1 MKVLKIFKR
10 FPCLFGWITIGRLP
24 ISSQAPCSSH
34 FLTLW
39 PHHAFLSIPFASNT
53 LTASQLTI
61 NPSAVIVIRIYF
73 FEFPEGEARQ
83 ELPPEPH
90 QLQLLP
96 GLRTAVRYKQKR
108 GRRRRRRR
116 AYPPPRSPGRLHTY
130 IHTTATTTHL
140 PTYYDFRTYSATTH
154 KSKLWREK
162 PVVGEWCHKRK
173 REKSCR
179 PRPDLYYLS
188 VSATTPHLYTTPQP
202 SSLGK
207 EQESKGVFIIPCY
220 FLFFCSCFCPCPPAT
235 KGSEQRRGQLGSPNL
250 AWLMESKTRK
260 EFYYY

>member
-1 MKVLKIFKR
+1 MR
-10 FPCLFGWITIGRLP
+10 
-24 ISSQAPCSSH
+24 
-34 FLTLW
+34 
-39 PHHAFLSIPFASNT
+39 
-53 LTASQLTI
+53 
-61 NPSAVIVIRIYF
+61 VIRIYF

-96 GLRTAVRYKQKR
+96 GLRTAVRYKQSKASADADA
-108 GRRRRRRR
+108 GPTPTTIPR
-116 AYPPPRSPGRLHTY
+116 AITY
-130 IHTTATTTHL
+130 IHTYYCYYYH
-140 PTYYDFRTYSATTH
+140 PSTYLLRFSHIFSYYTQKQT
-154 KSKLWREK
+154 LE
-162 PVVGEWCHKRK
+162 GETSGGRVMPQRK
-173 REKSCR
+173 REKSRR

-188 VSATTPHLYTTPQP
+188 VSATTPHLYTIPQP

-250 AWLMESKTRK
+250 AWLMESKTRT

>member
-108 GRRRRRRR
+108 RRRRRRR
-116 AYPPPRSPGRLHTY
+116 AHPTPIPRAITY
-130 IHTTATTTHL
+130 IHTYYYCYYH
-140 PTYYDFRTYSATTH
+140 PSTYLLRFSHIFSYYTQKQT
-154 KSKLWREK
+154 LE
-162 PVVGEWCHKRK
+162 GETSGGRVMPQK
-173 REKSCR
+173 EEGEE
-179 PRPDLYYLS
+179 LS
-188 VSATTPHLYTTPQP
+188 
-202 SSLGK
+202 
-207 EQESKGVFIIPCY
+207 
-220 FLFFCSCFCPCPPAT
+220 
-235 KGSEQRRGQLGSPNL
+235 
-250 AWLMESKTRK
+250 SKTRFILLVCVCHHPSLIHYATALLPRK
-260 EFYYY
+260 RTRIERGFYYSMLFSFLLLMFLPLPSCHQRLRTASWSTWVSKSGLAYGI